1 MPLKSGCPKQ
11 RDWIKGSRKEQTA
24 KLSQNLHKCV
34 LRPKTLHGKNEG
46 KKTLENAHC
55 TCFQSQIII
64 LPFAICFL
72 LKINNILHQLLM
84 ISPNYTH
91 K

>member
-11 RDWIKGSRKEQTA
+11 RAWLKGSRKEQTA
-24 KLSQNLHKCV
+24 KLSKNLHECV
-34 LRPKTLHGKNEG
+34 LRPKTLHGKNEE
-46 KKTLENAHC
+46 KTVENVSSLHMYPEPNYHFTFC
-55 TCFQSQIII
+55 H
-64 LPFAICFL
+64 CFL
-72 LKINNILHQLLM
+72 LKINYILHQLLM